1 MQSAIIHDRL
11 ALVELSLLCWSGQS
25 RSDLVPNIDVV
36 GLLLPTMR
44 SPATGITHGVWG
56 LPVGGVLGE
65 SEIAVAIWGQLSVR
79 DKDGEVFWNE
89 HVAVAF
95 G

>member
-1 MQSAIIHDRL
+1 
-11 ALVELSLLCWSGQS
+11 
-25 RSDLVPNIDVV
+25 VPIIDVV
-36 GLLLPTMR
+36 GLLLPTIR
-44 SPATGITHGVWG
+44 SPATGIIHGVWG
-56 LPVGGVLGE
+56 LPVGSVLGE
-65 SEIAVAIWGQLSVR
+65 IEIAVAIWGQLSVR